1 VAEGAQG
8 QVTRLFLSESPDNH
22 EEISEEASSVLQ
34 RGGVVL
40 YPSDTVYGLL
50 CRADS
55 LAAVE
60 RVRSIKSY
68 TSPRPFI
75 LIVDGI
81 RMAESIARGF
91 TKIVQEYLTEHWPG
105 KVTAVL
111 PAADGCPEWVR
122 ASDGTVAVRHPADR
136 LGGLILASAGT
147 PMVSTSA
154 NVTGDPPP
162 LSPDDIPEELILCV
176 DLFIDAGPLPQSEP
190 STIVKLTGPTPEILR
205 GRI

>member
-1 VAEGAQG
+1 
-8 QVTRLFLSESPDNH
+8 VTRLYLSDLPDNL
-22 EEISEEASSVLQ
+22 EEVSKEVSSVLQ

-50 CRADS
+50 CRSDC

-60 RVRSIKSY
+60 RVRSIKGY
-68 TSPRPFI
+68 TDPRPFI

-81 RMAESIARGF
+81 RMAEGVAGGF
-91 TKIVQEYLTEHWPG
+91 TQIALDYLTEHWPG
-105 KVTAVL
+105 RVTAVL
-111 PAADGCPEWVR
+111 PAVDGCPEWVR

-136 LGGLILASAGT
+136 LSELILASTRT
-147 PMVSTSA
+147 PMLSTSA

-162 LSPDDIPEELILCV
+162 LSPDDIPEELIRSV
-176 DLFIDAGPLPQSEP
+176 DLFIDSGPLPHSEP

-205 GRI
+205 GRT